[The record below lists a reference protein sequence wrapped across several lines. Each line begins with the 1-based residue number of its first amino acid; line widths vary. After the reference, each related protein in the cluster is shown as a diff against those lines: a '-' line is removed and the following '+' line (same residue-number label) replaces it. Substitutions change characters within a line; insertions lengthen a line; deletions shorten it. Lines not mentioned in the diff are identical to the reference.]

1 MSYGRLWFGSSIRAE
16 FFVLFYIFRSPSF
29 WLYPFWVKLLFTKI
43 QKHMEIH
50 KYVICFGFFVLMVE
64 PASVSDLSMSVF
76 CVSGN
81 VVFVTVCDL
90 CPGGIVVVE

>member
-1 MSYGRLWFGSSIRAE
+1 
-16 FFVLFYIFRSPSF
+16 
-29 WLYPFWVKLLFTKI
+29 
-43 QKHMEIH
+43 MEIH